1 MSSWSIVLAAVRN
14 TMPPLLIRH
23 EYARVVE
30 ETMNN
35 LLRAAFLI
43 FAIFL
48 ATKAHTVVKENGFQ
62 RAN

>member
-1 MSSWSIVLAAVRN
+1 
-14 TMPPLLIRH
+14 MPPLLIRLEH
-23 EYARVVE
+23 ARLVE